1 MVSAGM
7 VALAVLVSA
16 PLALGKA
23 TTKPVGWGPISS
35 KQAAKKVKRDKWEPR
50 RDNREENHR
59 VPKKKLVAAW
69 KARSEMPYARF
80 VNGRFRGT
88 TDEII
93 QWASYKW
100 GIDTDVMRAVAAIE
114 SWWHMSTVGD
124 NGDSFGLY
132 QVRRPYHCW
141 DECWIARRFTAWNAD
156 YYGGIIR
163 GYYDGKMKW
172 LNTVERG
179 KDYVPGD
186 LWGSVGAWFSGR
198 WWTQPS
204 ADYITRV
211 QGYLNDRVWE
221 RDYFQ
226 DG

>member
-1 MVSAGM
+1 
-7 VALAVLVSA
+7 VALGALLAPPAAV
-16 PLALGKA
+16 GKA
-23 TTKPVGWGPISS
+23 KTKPVGWGPLTS
-35 KQAAKKVKRDKWEPR
+35 KQAAQKVKRDKWEPR
-50 RDNREENHR
+50 GDNRDENHR
-59 VPKKKLVAAW
+59 VPKRKLIKAW

-80 VNGRFRGT
+80 VDGRFKGT

-114 SWWHMSTVGD
+114 SWWHMYTVGD

-132 QVRRPYHCW
+132 QVRRPFHCW
-141 DECWIARRFTAWNAD
+141 DECRIARRFTAWNAD

-163 GYYDGKMKW
+163 AYFDGKMKW

-179 KDYVPGD
+179 RDYGPGD

-204 ADYITRV
+204 ADYIARV
-211 QGYLNDRVWE
+211 RGYLDDRVWE
-221 RDYFQ
+221 RGYF
-226 DG
+226 